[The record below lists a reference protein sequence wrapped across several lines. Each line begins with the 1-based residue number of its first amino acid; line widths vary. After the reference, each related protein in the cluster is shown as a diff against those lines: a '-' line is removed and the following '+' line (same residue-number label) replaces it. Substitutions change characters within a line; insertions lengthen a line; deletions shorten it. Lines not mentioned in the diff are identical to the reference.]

1 MTKII
6 INIDME
12 DLTSGIN
19 QMVDE
24 DAMEDEMGEDED
36 FSCPLST
43 QDEELN
49 AENRQSAIDEFSY
62 GPAVGSWEKKK
73 ASCGVCE
80 YYNIRAEMM
89 SCVLDGLEI
98 DEHAEVGYCTKL
110 DFTCAA
116 DNMCNAYEK
125 GGPMTDYEDMD
136 ENKPLEGNSR
146 DIF

>member
-24 DAMEDEMGEDED
+24 DAMEDEMGEEEE

-49 AENRQSAIDEFSY
+49 AENRQHAQLMNSPMVPLLAGGVKIKKDAAFANISTSAL
-62 GPAVGSWEKKK
+62 K
-73 ASCGVCE
+73 
-80 YYNIRAEMM
+80 
-89 SCVLDGLEI
+89 
-98 DEHAEVGYCTKL
+98 
-110 DFTCAA
+110 
-116 DNMCNAYEK
+116 
-125 GGPMTDYEDMD
+125 
-136 ENKPLEGNSR
+136 
-146 DIF
+146 

>member
-24 DAMEDEMGEDED
+24 DAMEDEMGEDEE

-49 AENRQSAIDEFSY
+49 AENRQHAVDEFSY
-62 GPAVGSWEKKK
+62 GPAFV
-73 ASCGVCE
+73 
-80 YYNIRAEMM
+80 NISTSA
-89 SCVLDGLEI
+89 L
-98 DEHAEVGYCTKL
+98 K
-110 DFTCAA
+110 
-116 DNMCNAYEK
+116 
-125 GGPMTDYEDMD
+125 
-136 ENKPLEGNSR
+136 
-146 DIF
+146 